1 MIDVVC
7 AVIVNDKS
15 EFLLSR
21 RSQKRDIGKWEFP
34 GGKTKPN
41 EDHQTAAEREIK
53 EELGISIKAYETI
66 HTLEHGSFRL
76 HFVKCVITSGDQS
89 FDLKEHDKIEF
100 FNCKNVPLDHLTNAD
115 REFIP
120 VLSSKLP
127 SLR

>member
-66 HTLEHGSFRL
+66 HTLEHSSFRL
-76 HFVKCVITSGDQS
+76 HFIKCVMESGDQS

-100 FNCKNVPLDHLTNAD
+100 FNFKNVPLNHLTNAD

-120 VLSSKLP
+120 VFSSKLT
-127 SLR
+127 

>member
-7 AVIVNDKS
+7 AVIVNDES

-41 EDHQTAAEREIK
+41 EELQAAAEREIK
-53 EELGISIKAYETI
+53 EELGISIQAYETI
-66 HTLEHGSFRL
+66 HILEHGPFRL
-76 HFVKCVITSGDQS
+76 HFIKCVMTSDDQS

-100 FNCKNVPLDHLTNAD
+100 FNIKNIPLNHLTYAD
-115 REFIP
+115 QEFI
-120 VLSSKLP
+120 LLD
-127 SLR
+127 LID

>member
-41 EDHQTAAEREIK
+41 EELQAAAEREIK
-53 EELGISIKAYETI
+53 EELGISIQAHETI
-66 HTLEHGSFRL
+66 HTLEHGQFRL
-76 HFVKCVITSGDQS
+76 HFIKCVMTSDHQS

-100 FNCKNVPLDHLTNAD
+100 FNIKNIPLNHLTYAD
-115 REFIP
+115 QEFI
-120 VLSSKLP
+120 LLD
-127 SLR
+127 LID

>member
-7 AVIVNDKS
+7 AVIVNDES

-41 EDHQTAAEREIK
+41 EELQAAAEREIK

-76 HFVKCVITSGDQS
+76 HFIKCVMESGDQS

-100 FNCKNVPLDHLTNAD
+100 FNIKNIPLDHLTYAD
-115 REFIP
+115 QEFI
-120 VLSSKLP
+120 LLDLINK
-127 SLR
+127 

>member
-15 EFLLSR
+15 EFHLSR
-21 RSQKRDIGKWEFP
+21 RSKKRDIGKWEFP

-76 HFVKCVITSGDQS
+76 HFIKCVMESGDQS

-100 FNCKNVPLDHLTNAD
+100 FNIKNIPLDHLTYAD
-115 REFIP
+115 QEFI
-120 VLSSKLP
+120 LLDLINK
-127 SLR
+127 

>member
-7 AVIVNDKS
+7 AVIINDKS

-41 EDHQTAAEREIK
+41 EEYQTAAEREIK
-53 EELGISIKAYETI
+53 EELGISIKAHETI

-76 HFVKCVITSGDQS
+76 HFIKCVMESGDQS

-100 FNCKNVPLDHLTNAD
+100 FNIKNIPLDHLTYAD
-115 REFIP
+115 QEFI
-120 VLSSKLP
+120 LLDLINK
-127 SLR
+127 

>member
-66 HTLEHGSFRL
+66 HTLEHGPFRL
-76 HFVKCVITSGDQS
+76 HFIKCAMTSNDQS
-89 FDLKEHDKIEF
+89 FDLKEHDKVQF
-100 FNCKNVPLDHLTNAD
+100 FNTENIPLDHLTYAD
-115 REFIP
+115 QEFI
-120 VLSSKLP
+120 LLDLINK
-127 SLR
+127 

>member
-1 MIDVVC
+1 MVC

-15 EFLLSR
+15 EFHLSR
-21 RSQKRDIGKWEFP
+21 RSKKRDIGKWEFP

-76 HFVKCVITSGDQS
+76 HFIKCVMESGDQS

-100 FNCKNVPLDHLTNAD
+100 FNIKNIPLDHLTYAD
-115 REFIP
+115 QEFI
-120 VLSSKLP
+120 LLDLINK
-127 SLR
+127 

>member
-7 AVIVNDKS
+7 AVIVNEKS

-34 GGKTKPN
+34 GGKTNPN

-66 HTLEHGSFRL
+66 HTLEHGSFKL
-76 HFVKCVITSGDQS
+76 HFIKCVMTSSDQS
-89 FDLKEHDKIEF
+89 FDLKEHDEIEF
-100 FNCKNVPLDHLTNAD
+100 FNCQNVPLDHLTNAD
-115 REFIP
+115 REFI
-120 VLSSKLP
+120 LLD
-127 SLR
+127 LIDN